1 MNAVEIIEAQTSA
14 TVIESQIPS
23 TPKSSG
29 RISTESDWQI
39 MVRRKD
45 IAADTPPLLSAVKK
59 DDAKILYPASRN
71 AGENI
76 RKACFVRSKSSLSYP
91 TKIPEKTPARA
102 KASPN
107 IAIPV
112 PAIRRMLF
120 FSRLLSSARFSAPK

>member
-39 MVRRKD
+39 MVRKKD

-59 DDAKILYPASRN
+59 DDAKTSGR
-71 AGENI
+71 
-76 RKACFVRSKSSLSYP
+76 
-91 TKIPEKTPARA
+91 RA
-102 KASPN
+102 
-107 IAIPV
+107 
-112 PAIRRMLF
+112 L
-120 FSRLLSSARFSAPK
+120 